1 METVSLLGLLAK
13 IKLTVSGNS
22 SHIAC
27 FFLFVNMIEVKL
39 PAIDGNVDAVVS
51 EVLQRSVRLFCKEGL
66 SSFETVRALIQT
78 GILPED
84 IERINKG
91 QSNQSVEVLFK
102 FRDCL
107 RKLSDFDGVLEVG
120 GKTVEVSNLSLKR
133 VMLKIHWLPIYFNT
147 GKLSEIFSKF
157 GKVLRVTDEHFQF
170 DGVEI
175 ATGVRRVLIEM
186 EEEKLAYVPHLLS
199 FACGARALVTMYGR
213 PPLCLRCHTVGHI
226 RRECPDKD
234 TGARNPFSAEKVQKP
249 VDQAEL
255 PAACPAVTDTQQ
267 ALNDLPAAPKGAQP
281 EEDIQEQTQAVVQ
294 TKVAQGTVQSE
305 GRGRGRSITRNL
317 AQPGTQGKKPV
328 AQQHAQP
335 VGQGKMG
342 SAKQAGAKGERPP
355 VAPKS
360 VQPVTPP
367 STQLG
372 AQGED
377 PNMETDRPDI
387 RGERRARSRSGE
399 RDFSQLPRNKV
410 RRAPATPSSPEHT
423 GLTGMLSGDSFMD
436 SLLDTM
442 SPHSESL

>member
-1 METVSLLGLLAK
+1 
-13 IKLTVSGNS
+13 
-22 SHIAC
+22 
-27 FFLFVNMIEVKL
+27 MIEVKL
-39 PAIDGNVDAVVS
+39 PAIEGNAVVS

-66 SSFETVRALIQT
+66 SSFETVRVLIQT

-107 RKLSDFDGVLEVG
+107 RKLSDFNGVLEVG
-120 GKTVEVSNLSLKR
+120 GKTVEVSKLSLKR

-147 GKLSEIFSKF
+147 GKLSEIFTKF
-157 GKVLRVTDEHFQF
+157 GKVLRVTDEHFEF

-186 EEEKLAYVPHLLS
+186 EEEKVAYVPHLLS

-226 RRECPDKD
+226 RRECPDRN
-234 TGARNPFSAEKVQKP
+234 TGARNPFSAEKVQEP
-249 VDQAEL
+249 VDQAQL
-255 PAACPAVTDTQQ
+255 PAACPAVTDTR

-281 EEDIQEQTQAVVQ
+281 EEVIQEQTQSVVQ
-294 TKVAQGTVQSE
+294 GVTKVAQKPVQSE
-305 GRGRGRSITRNL
+305 GRGRGRSLTPKSSK
-317 AQPGTQGKKPV
+317 PGIMEKKPV
-328 AQQHAQP
+328 ANQPAQS
-335 VGQGKMG
+335 VGKVT
-342 SAKQAGAKGERPP
+342 AKQSGAKGEVPP

-360 VQPVTPP
+360 AQPVTPP
-367 STQLG
+367 STQLD
-372 AQGED
+372 AQCED

-399 RDFSQLPRNKV
+399 RDVSQLPRNKV

-442 SPHSESL
+442 SPHSESF